1 MCPAGFT
8 EKGDYCFKL
17 ETERKTWQQA
27 VDACQEINSY
37 LIEPRTEE
45 INNIAKSFNLLN
57 RPWIGASDISV
68 EGNWV
73 WDSDDETLTYTNWR
87 RPEPNNGGIFGPQ
100 NCATFYSDGSWDD
113 VGCTGR
119 QQYICQTKKR
129 TSLLFIIN

>member
-45 INNIAKSFNLLN
+45 INNIAKSFDLGNN
-57 RPWIGASDISV
+57 TWFGASDIKF
-68 EGNWV
+68 EENWV
-73 WDSDDETLTYTNWR
+73 WESDGERLTFKDWE
-87 RPEPNNGGIFGPQ
+87 PGQPNNHNNQDCASFQ
-100 NCATFYSDGSWDD
+100 QRRWVDRNCDATGKF
-113 VGCTGR
+113 
-119 QQYICQTKKR
+119 ICQTEKR
-129 TSLLFIIN
+129 KYLFLH